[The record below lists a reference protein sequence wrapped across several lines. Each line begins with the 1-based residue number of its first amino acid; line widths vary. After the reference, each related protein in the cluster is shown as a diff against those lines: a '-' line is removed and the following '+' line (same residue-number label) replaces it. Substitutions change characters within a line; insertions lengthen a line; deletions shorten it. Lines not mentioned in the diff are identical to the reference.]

1 MKLYVKTYLLIYP
14 SKIEHYIFIYMHICK
29 LNNYN
34 NENNTMKIKNR
45 VLMLHV
51 IGFADV
57 EKQHL
62 KHNSSETGCT

>member
-1 MKLYVKTYLLIYP
+1 MKLYMKTYLLIYP
-14 SKIEHYIFIYMHICK
+14 SKIEHYIFIHMHICK

-34 NENNTMKIKNR
+34 NENNRMKIKNR

-62 KHNSSETGCT
+62 KHNSSETGCA

>member
-1 MKLYVKTYLLIYP
+1 
-14 SKIEHYIFIYMHICK
+14 MHICKICK

-34 NENNTMKIKNR
+34 NENNRMKIKNR

-62 KHNSSETGCT
+62 KHNSSETGCA